1 MITPIRPPKMKKAS
15 ETSTEIYQ
23 LALQSAPS
31 GIMVVGEK
39 GNIKYANQTLADM
52 FEHRLED
59 LLDQPVEIL
68 LPEQFAAA
76 HRRHVEN
83 YARSPQSRSMGSG
96 RDLVGVSRSKR
107 RFPVEIGLR
116 PAQTKSGRVVVATVI
131 DITRRKAV
139 EDRLRRHE
147 EELEELVAERTRELA
162 AAQREKERVLDQ
174 LIQAEKMATVG
185 TLVSGIGHEINN
197 PLYVLQAAA
206 EALESENNI
215 DDCRIYGHEILKQAK
230 RIGATVKTLS
240 LYARPGSRHDLQRV
254 DIAVAVA
261 EAVYLA
267 RNSVRGNQ
275 VEFSIDAEPG
285 WQILAKTEEIQQ
297 ILFNILRNAIQAS
310 ADGGRIEVVAMQQAD
325 RVEVQIRDF
334 GSGIPEEYLQR
345 VFDPFFTT
353 KGPDEGEGLGL
364 YIVRQIVTRYGGTID
379 VESADAGGSRFVIRF
394 PAADRKNDQE
404 GHS

>member
-1 MITPIRPPKMKKAS
+1 MKKAS

-39 GNIKYANQTLADM
+39 GDIKYANQTLADM
-52 FEHRLED
+52 FDHPLED
-59 LLDQPVEIL
+59 LLGKPVEML
-68 LPEQFAAA
+68 LPAQFAAT
-76 HRRHVEN
+76 HRSHVEN
-83 YARSPQSRSMGSG
+83 YIRHPQPRPMGSG
-96 RDLVGVSRSKR
+96 RDLEGVSRSQR

-116 PAQTKSGRVVVATVI
+116 PAQTPSGRVVVATVI

-147 EELEELVAERTRELA
+147 EELEELVTERTRELA
-162 AAQREKERVLDQ
+162 AAQREKNRVLDQ

-206 EALESENNI
+206 EALESEDDI
-215 DDCRIYGHEILKQAK
+215 DSCRIYGHEILKQAK
-230 RIGATVKTLS
+230 RIAATVKTLS
-240 LYARPGSRHDLQRV
+240 QYARPGSRHDLQRV
-254 DIAVAVA
+254 NIAEAVA
-261 EAVYLA
+261 EAVHLA
-267 RNSVRGNQ
+267 RNSVRGDRI
-275 VEFSIDAEPG
+275 EFSIDVDAG
-285 WQILAKTEEIQQ
+285 LQILAKTEEIQQ

-310 ADGGRIEVVAMQQAD
+310 NDGATIEITAARQGSW
-325 RVEVQIRDF
+325 VELNIRDF
-334 GSGIPEEYLQR
+334 GSGIPDDCLQR

-379 VESADAGGSRFVIRF
+379 VENADAAGSRFVIRF
-394 PAADRKNDQE
+394 PVADREKDQE
-404 GHS
+404 EHS

>member
-1 MITPIRPPKMKKAS
+1 MKKAS
-15 ETSTEIYQ
+15 VTSSEIYQ

-31 GIMVVGEK
+31 GIMVVGAK
-39 GNIKYANQTLADM
+39 GDIKYANQTLADM
-52 FEHRLED
+52 FEHSLED
-59 LLDQPVEIL
+59 LMGKPVEIL
-68 LPEQFAAA
+68 MPTQFAEA
-76 HRRHVEN
+76 HRRHVED
-83 YARSPQSRSMGSG
+83 YARRPQPRSMGSG
-96 RDLVGVSRSKR
+96 RDLEGVSRNKR

-116 PAQTKSGRVVVATVI
+116 PAQTDSGRVVVATVI

-147 EELEELVAERTRELA
+147 EELEELVVERTRELA

-206 EALESENNI
+206 EALESENDI
-215 DDCRIYGHEILKQAK
+215 DNCRIYGREILKQAK
-230 RIGATVKTLS
+230 RIATTVKTLS

-254 DIAVAVA
+254 DMA
-261 EAVYLA
+261 EAIAEATHLA

-275 VEFSIDAEPG
+275 VEFSITAEPG
-285 WQILAKTEEIQQ
+285 MQFLAKIEEIQQ

-310 ADGGRIEVVAMQQAD
+310 ADGGTIEVVAAQ
-325 RVEVQIRDF
+325 REKWVEVHIRDF
-334 GSGIPEEYLQR
+334 GNGIPDEYLQR

-364 YIVRQIVTRYGGTID
+364 YIVRQIVSRYGGTID
-379 VESADAGGSRFVIRF
+379 VENANAGGCRFMIRF
-394 PAADRKNDQE
+394 PVAERNNDQE
-404 GHS
+404 EHS